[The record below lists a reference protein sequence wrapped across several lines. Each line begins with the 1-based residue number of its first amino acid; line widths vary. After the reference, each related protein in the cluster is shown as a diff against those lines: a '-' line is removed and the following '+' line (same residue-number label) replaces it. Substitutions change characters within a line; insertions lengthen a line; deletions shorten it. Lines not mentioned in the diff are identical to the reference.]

1 MARVSIVK
9 CEDYK
14 NAQKAINEALDLI
27 GGLKDLIKPGSTVLL
42 KPNLL
47 SPKPPSAAVTTHP
60 SIVEGIINEVRKL
73 DAEIMLGD
81 SSGGIGKTK
90 EVLEISGV
98 KSAAEKCG
106 VPIKNFDETGAYVVK
121 IPNGRVLDRIHV
133 AKPVK
138 DADVLISLPKLKTHA
153 LTLYTGAIKNVYG
166 CMPGGNKMLIH
177 SMMKNPVQFAEA
189 LSDIYSVIKPEL
201 AVMDGV
207 IGMEGFGPAQGKV
220 VKSRVVIASRD
231 SVALDA
237 VASSIMGYDPFD
249 IPTLKFAHEDGH
261 GIGDLDQIE
270 VLGASIQDVK
280 IDFKKPVRLY
290 KGINWITRPLRT
302 YFRVRFVRLPY
313 PVKGNC
319 TQCKSCEE
327 SCPTKA
333 IKVNKD
339 PKFDHDK
346 CIMCYCCHEICPSN
360 AIKLKKSLFSRSL
373 YSEGTKKNEKEP

>member
-1 MARVSIVK
+1 MTRVSIVK

-14 NAQKAINEALDLI
+14 DSQKAINEALNLI
-27 GGLKDLIKPGSTVLL
+27 GGLNGFIKPRSTVLL

-60 SIVEGIINEVRKL
+60 SIVEGIISEVKKL
-73 DAEIMLGD
+73 DVEIMLGD
-81 SSGGIGKTK
+81 SSGGIGKTR

-98 KSAAEKCG
+98 KSAAEKYG
-106 VPIKNFDETGAYVVK
+106 IPIKNFDETGAYVVK
-121 IPNGRVLDRIHV
+121 VPKPRILDKIHV

-138 DADVLISLPKLKTHA
+138 DADVVISLPKLKTHA

-177 SMMKNPVQFAEA
+177 AMMKNHEQFAEA

-201 AVMDGV
+201 SVMDGV
-207 IGMEGFGPAQGKV
+207 LGMEGFGPAQGKP
-220 VKSRVVIASRD
+220 VKSKVVLASRD
-231 SVALDA
+231 AVALDA
-237 VASSIMGYDPFD
+237 VASSIIGYDPFD
-249 IPTLKFAHEDGH
+249 IPTIKFAHEDGH

-270 VLGASIQDVK
+270 VLGVPIKDVK

-302 YFRVRFVRLPY
+302 YFRVRWVRLPY

-319 TQCKSCEE
+319 TQCRACEE
-327 SCPTKA
+327 SCPTNA
-333 IKVNKD
+333 ITVDKE
-339 PKFDHDK
+339 PEFEHRK

-373 YSEGTKKNEKEP
+373 YRGSTEKEEKKP